1 MGKKMVR
8 SVMKRP
14 WGKSLWLGMVATLS
28 CQAEA
33 PQRFEFEKM
42 GMGTLF
48 RISMVAPDLAT
59 AERAAERA
67 FARMDS
73 LEKTLSDWDPASE
86 VRKLSQEGGRTRV
99 SDDLWEVLALSIQ
112 VARATEGAFDPTVGP
127 AVRLWRR
134 ARRQGELPT
143 PADLEAALKRMGWEN
158 LEVGDSPWIVL
169 KVSGMRL
176 DLGGVGKGFALDA
189 MLKTLAD
196 EGIKAA
202 LVDGGGDLAAS
213 GPPPGKKG
221 WRVRGGGKT
230 ASPRPPGSGHFGN
243 SLSKLRG
250 QRPKL
255 GPSSGPPDRDGP
267 RLRNP
272 SHRGRLLGSARGCHG
287 FRRLHSGPRGLGNHS
302 PEGRRRSLVE
312 SPQGGHRMTPEE
324 PMEC

>member
-86 VRKLSQEGGRTRV
+86 VRKISQEGGRTRV

-196 EGIKAA
+196 EGIEAA

-221 WRVRGGGKT
+221 WRVRVD
-230 ASPRPPGSGHFGN
+230 PPGGEG
-243 SLSKLRG
+243 
-250 QRPKL
+250 
-255 GPSSGPPDRDGP
+255 
-267 RLRNP
+267 
-272 SHRGRLLGSARGCHG
+272 
-287 FRRLHSGPRGLGNHS
+287 
-302 PEGRRRSLVE
+302 EGRRLLLAHRAVATSGTRFRSFEANGRNWAHLLDPRTGMALDSEIQATVVASSGALADAMASAACILGPEGWETIPPRGDVE
-312 SPQGGHRMTPEE
+312 VSWNLPKEATE
-324 PMEC
+324 